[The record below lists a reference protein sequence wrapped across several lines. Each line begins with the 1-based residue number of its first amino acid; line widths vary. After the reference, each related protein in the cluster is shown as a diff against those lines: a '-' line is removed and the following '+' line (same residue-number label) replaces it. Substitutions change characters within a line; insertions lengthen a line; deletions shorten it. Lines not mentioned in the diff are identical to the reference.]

1 MVNKVLIG
9 IKRHPKRFVL
19 AIIFG
24 YTSIWT
30 FLEPLMALSG
40 VNITGYNCLCL
51 LIYFIASFII
61 GIISVF
67 PKKTVKFDLLNTNTK
82 VIIEFG
88 DLFSVDGHRVIP
100 VNEYF
105 DSLIGK
111 PVSPNSVHGVFIERV
126 LGGYNNI
133 IDVEVNRQLEGKDI
147 EITERPEGKINK
159 FPLGTTITLKH
170 SETLYFLFAL
180 CNSDNDCKAT
190 CDPSSML
197 IALSGLWE
205 KVRIEGNGFNIN
217 LPLIGNGLSG
227 VGLPPSQLLQLILMS
242 LLKFTKEK
250 ELSAT
255 VKIVLLEDM
264 FEKIDLN
271 LIKNNWK

>member
-1 MVNKVLIG
+1 MIYKIFTGIG
-9 IKRHPKRFVL
+9 RHPKRFVL

-24 YTSIWT
+24 YTAIWT
-30 FLEPLMALSG
+30 FLEPLMTLLELKT
-40 VNITGYNCLCL
+40 TGYNCTCL
-51 LIYFIASFII
+51 LIYLLISLIIAF
-61 GIISVF
+61 ISVF
-67 PKKTVKFDLLNTNTK
+67 PKKSVKFDLTNTNTK
-82 VIIEFG
+82 VVIKFG
-88 DLFSVDGHRVIP
+88 DLFEAEGHKVIP

-111 PVSPNSVHGVFIERV
+111 PVSPNSLHGIFIQRI

-133 IDVEVNRQLEGKDI
+133 IDDEVHNQLLNKEI
-147 EITERPEGKINK
+147 EIIERPQGKKNK
-159 FPLGTTITLKH
+159 FSLGTTIAIDHNQST
-170 SETLYFLFAL
+170 YFLFAL

-190 CDPSSML
+190 CTPSSML
-197 IALSGLWE
+197 IALEGLWE
-205 KVRIEGNGFNIN
+205 KIRIEGNGFDIN

-227 VGLPPSQLLQLILMS
+227 VGLPPSQLLQLTLMS

-264 FEKIDLN
+264 FEKIDLS
-271 LIKNNWK
+271 LIKNNWQ